1 MSFKVRE
8 RQQANALGRDPT
20 VCVLE
25 DGRGNELHV
34 CTVLGF
40 NAFHWSA
47 AGHALLYRHPDFF
60 NEARPTRTGFPI
72 LFPFPNRI
80 RDGRFTWEGR
90 SFELPLHDPAG
101 KNAIHGFAAYRAWRV
116 VGQGSDDRQAW
127 ITGEFQGSRDAADA
141 VHLWPADYRLRVTY
155 RLAPNLLR
163 VEAVVENP
171 DSVAL
176 PFGLGYHP
184 YFRVEPFGG
193 GAARVSLFA
202 CRQWELLETLP
213 TGRQHDVAP
222 IRDVPF
228 ADLKLDDLF
237 TGLETVDE
245 GGVLVG
251 ALRTPAGQSFS
262 MTASP
267 DFRDLVAFT
276 PPHREAV
283 CFEPYTCA
291 TDAINLHERGID
303 AGLRVLEPGGR
314 WSGWV
319 EMALTAGAAGAA
331 AY

>member
-1 MSFKVRE
+1 MPFRVCK
-8 RQQANALGRDPT
+8 RQQANALGRDST

-25 DGRGNELHV
+25 DGCGNELHV
-34 CTVLGF
+34 CPALGF

-80 RDGRFTWEGR
+80 RDGRFTWRGR
-90 SFELPLHDPAG
+90 SFELPLNDPAG

-116 VGQGSDDRQAW
+116 VEQGSDDRQAW
-127 ITGEFQGSRDAADA
+127 ITGEFLGSRDAADA

-155 RLAPNLLR
+155 RLAHNLLR

-171 DSVAL
+171 DCMPL

-193 GAARVSLFA
+193 AAAHVSLFA
-202 CRQWELLETLP
+202 RRQWELVETLP
-213 TGRQHDVAP
+213 TGKHHDVAT

-228 ADLKLDDLF
+228 TDLKLDDLF
-237 TGLETVDE
+237 TRLKTAGD
-245 GGVLVG
+245 GAVLVG
-251 ALRTPAGQSFS
+251 SMRMPAGRSFT

-267 DFRDLVAFT
+267 EFRELVAFT

-291 TDAINLHERGID
+291 TDAVNLHERGIE

-319 EMALTAGAAGAA
+319 EMALAASGAGD
-331 AY
+331 